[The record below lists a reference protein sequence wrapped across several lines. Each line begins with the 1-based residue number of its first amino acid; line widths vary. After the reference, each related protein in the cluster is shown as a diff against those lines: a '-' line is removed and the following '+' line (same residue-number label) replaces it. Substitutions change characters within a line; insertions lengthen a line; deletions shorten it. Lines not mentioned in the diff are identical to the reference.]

1 MGKRILFIAQEIAPF
16 VPDSHMSV
24 LGKVIPRALAEDG
37 YEIRSYHPKWGNIN
51 ERRNQLHEV
60 IRLSG
65 MNTIIDDTDHQLLI
79 KVASMPYTKMQV
91 YFIDNE
97 DFFFKRLAVAD
108 KNGVE
113 YNDNYERAVFYARS
127 VLEITK
133 KVRWYPDLI
142 LCQGWMSCVAPF
154 LIKTVYKDEP
164 AYHNAK
170 VITSLHQIDIT
181 KPMPERFPYMM
192 AFRNVTAEDAMSYGL
207 EYKKPADL
215 QKLALRFSDAAVVAD
230 KNVDPDVVDYA
241 RQRGI
246 TVAQYSDDPT
256 DKDNGKVLEK
266 IFSQF
271 IEDKEEK

>member
-1 MGKRILFIAQEIAPF
+1 M
-16 VPDSHMSV
+16 PDSHMSL
-24 LGKVIPRALAEDG
+24 LGKNIPRALAEDG

-97 DFFFKRLAVAD
+97 DFFFKRLAVTD

-142 LCQGWMSCVAPF
+142 LCQGWMSCIAPF
-154 LIKTVYKDEP
+154 LVKTVYKDEP
-164 AYHNAK
+164 AYLNAK
-170 VITSLHQIDIT
+170 VVTSLHPITIT
-181 KPMPERFPYMM
+181 KPIPKRFPNML
-192 AFRNVTAEDAMSYGL
+192 AFRNVSAKDVMGYGL
-207 EYKKPADL
+207 EYKVPTDL

-230 KNVDPDVVDYA
+230 KDVDAGVVDYA
-241 RQRGI
+241 HSLGI
-246 TVAQYSDDPT
+246 PVVQYSQDEQ
-256 DKDNGKVLEK
+256 DKSNAKVLED
-266 IFSQF
+266 IFNQLSPTP
-271 IEDKEEK
+271 EEE